1 MELHLVMIQI
11 EETLESPTSGSRLG
25 VPMNGESRRTT
36 TPSTKETEA
45 AEIVIR
51 PQSGWIAI
59 DWKEIYSYRE
69 LLAFFVWRDIS
80 SRYKQTILG
89 GAWAILQPLIM
100 MVVFVVLASFSK
112 IPTPMGLPTPVCVF
126 AALIPWSIFSQG
138 MPAAATSLIGSLHMV
153 TKVYFPRLFLP
164 IGAAAVFLVDGVLTL
179 ILYTGILIYYQIM
192 PQWTVVFIPVLLLLT
207 MIATLSIGVLLS
219 GLMLFY
225 RDFKHIVPFVVQIMM
240 FATPTYYSIQ
250 NVPQRFRYI
259 AALNPMFG
267 IVDAFRSCILGTPM
281 FWDCFLIST
290 TVAVSLFTFAVL
302 YFRRTER
309 LFADFV

>member
-1 MELHLVMIQI
+1 MIQT

-25 VPMNGESRRTT
+25 VSMNGESQHTAPT
-36 TPSTKETEA
+36 AKEAEA
-45 AEIVIR
+45 IEIVIVPR
-51 PQSGWIAI
+51 SGWIAV
-59 DWKEIYSYRE
+59 DWKEIYNYRE

-100 MVVFVVLASFSK
+100 MVVFVVLAKFSN
-112 IPTPMGLPTPVCVF
+112 IPTPMGLPYPVCVF

-138 MPAAATSLIGSLHMV
+138 MPAAATSLINSLHMV

-164 IGAAAVFLVDGVLTL
+164 VGAAAVFLVDGVLTL
-179 ILYTGILIYYQIM
+179 ILYGGILAYYHIM
-192 PQWTVVFIPVLLLLT
+192 PQWTIVFVPILLLLT

-225 RDFKHIVPFVVQIMM
+225 RDFKHIVPFVVQMMM
-240 FATPTYYSIQ
+240 FATPTYYSIG
-250 NVPQRFRYI
+250 NISDWRVRYI
-259 AALNPMFG
+259 ASLNPMFG

-281 FWDCFLIST
+281 FWDCFLISS
-290 TVAVSLFTFAVL
+290 TVAIGVFTFAIF

>member
-1 MELHLVMIQI
+1 MD
-11 EETLESPTSGSRLG
+11 
-25 VPMNGESRRTT
+25 GESRHAT
-36 TPSTKETEA
+36 TPSAVDNEA
-45 AEIVIR
+45 IEIVIVPR
-51 PQSGWIAI
+51 SGWVAV
-59 DWKEIYSYRE
+59 DWKEIYNYRE

-100 MVVFVVLASFSK
+100 MTVFVVLASFSK
-112 IPTPMGLPTPVCVF
+112 ISTPMGLPVPVTVF

-138 MPAAATSLIGSLHMV
+138 MPAAANSLLNSLHMV

-164 IGAAAVFLVDGVLTL
+164 IGAACVFLVDGLLTL
-179 ILYTGILIYYQIM
+179 LLYAGILAYYHIM
-192 PQWTVVFIPVLLLLT
+192 PQWTVVFLPVLLLLT
-207 MIATLSIGVLLS
+207 LIATLSFGVLLS

-225 RDFKHIVPFVVQIMM
+225 RDFKHIVPFVVQMMM
-240 FATPTYYSIQ
+240 FATPTYYSIG
-250 NVPQRFRYI
+250 NVPQKYRYI
-259 AALNPMFG
+259 ASLNPMFG

-281 FWDCFLIST
+281 FWDCFLISS
-290 TVAVSLFTFAVL
+290 TVAVGVFTFAIF

>member
-1 MELHLVMIQI
+1 MDG
-11 EETLESPTSGSRLG
+11 ET
-25 VPMNGESRRTT
+25 RRPT
-36 TPSTKETEA
+36 TPSSKE
-45 AEIVIR
+45 AESIEFVIR
-51 PQSGWIAI
+51 PRSGWIAI
-59 DWKEIYSYRE
+59 DWQEIYNYRE

-80 SRYKQTILG
+80 SRYKQTVLG
-89 GAWAILQPLIM
+89 GLWAILQPLIM

-112 IPTPMGLPTPVCVF
+112 IPTPMGLPHAVCVF

-138 MPAAATSLIGSLHMV
+138 MPASATSLINSLHMV

-179 ILYTGILIYYQIM
+179 LLYAGILAYYQIM
-192 PQWTVVFIPVLLLLT
+192 PQWTVVFLPVLLLLT

-225 RDFKHIVPFVVQIMM
+225 RDFKHIVPFVVQLMM

-250 NVPQRFRYI
+250 NVPQKYRYI
-259 AALNPMFG
+259 ASLNPMFG

-281 FWDCFLIST
+281 FWDCFLISS
-290 TVAVSLFTFAVL
+290 TVAVTVFTFAVF